1 MVKFFKP
8 QKKEISPKH
17 FALNIVDVDITGRG
31 VARDDKGITWFV
43 PGALSGEEVVVR
55 TVSVKKNGTGEAEL
69 ISVKKRSDIRISP
82 KCPNHNCGGCSLQ
95 HMSVEHEKE
104 FKARGV
110 MRLMKKFL
118 DQAPA
123 EPESVVSGEEYHYR
137 RIARL
142 SVTGDK
148 KEIHLGFREEN
159 GKALSEINE
168 CCVLQPELSALIPD
182 LRELLQK
189 ISNYKLIGH
198 VELVKAD
205 NIVAVMFRCIADL
218 SSADI
223 EMLTGF
229 GNNKKIAVY
238 VQTRHVK
245 GKEDLEDREELQ
257 LLNPDILEGEKG
269 LFYQIEGCKI
279 YFVPGDFI
287 QINAEINALM
297 IDKVQS
303 YLNLNS
309 EDKILDLFCGLG
321 NFTLPLAKRC
331 NHVYGIEGVWNMVK
345 EAQLNAEYN
354 SIDNADFYVHDL
366 TDDFEKTLW
375 AKSTFNKVLL
385 DPGRAGAEKVM
396 NYLVKRKPETIVYV
410 SCNPLTLVRDISVA
424 VNKGYSVEKWCIFDM
439 FPKTSHVETVVLLS
453 RGKQNG

>member
-118 DQAPA
+118 NQAPA

-189 ISNYKLIGH
+189 ISNYKLIG
-198 VELVKAD
+198 
-205 NIVAVMFRCIADL
+205 
-218 SSADI
+218 
-223 EMLTGF
+223 
-229 GNNKKIAVY
+229 
-238 VQTRHVK
+238 
-245 GKEDLEDREELQ
+245 
-257 LLNPDILEGEKG
+257 P
-269 LFYQIEGCKI
+269 
-279 YFVPGDFI
+279 
-287 QINAEINALM
+287 
-297 IDKVQS
+297 
-303 YLNLNS
+303 
-309 EDKILDLFCGLG
+309 
-321 NFTLPLAKRC
+321 
-331 NHVYGIEGVWNMVK
+331 
-345 EAQLNAEYN
+345 
-354 SIDNADFYVHDL
+354 
-366 TDDFEKTLW
+366 
-375 AKSTFNKVLL
+375 
-385 DPGRAGAEKVM
+385 
-396 NYLVKRKPETIVYV
+396 
-410 SCNPLTLVRDISVA
+410 
-424 VNKGYSVEKWCIFDM
+424 
-439 FPKTSHVETVVLLS
+439 
-453 RGKQNG
+453 